1 MLIFY
6 ALVKLSPH
14 WSWLSTIPEVCVR
27 LCKGSGGE
35 AEDESLFPE
44 LELWLHT
51 GPSKVTVWDNWKN
64 SSHRISQ
71 RADKGSVHN
80 LRAAQQQR
88 GGQAGAAA
96 TVLGQPAGQSCC
108 LSDNLGPRFWDD

>member
-1 MLIFY
+1 MATHWALQGKCLGQ
-6 ALVKLSPH
+6 LVKL
-14 WSWLSTIPEVCVR
+14 
-27 LCKGSGGE
+27 
-35 AEDESLFPE
+35 
-44 LELWLHT
+44 
-51 GPSKVTVWDNWKN
+51 VTC
-64 SSHRISQ
+64 ISQ

-108 LSDNLGPRFWDD
+108 LSD

>member
-14 WSWLSTIPEVCVR
+14 WSRLSTIPEVCVR

-51 GPSKVTVWDNWKN
+51 GPSKVTVWDNSIGKTRHIVFLSEQTKGAYTTYEQPN
-64 SSHRISQ
+64 SNVEVKQ
-71 RADKGSVHN
+71 EP
-80 LRAAQQQR
+80 QQQSWGNQQVR
-88 GGQAGAAA
+88 
-96 TVLGQPAGQSCC
+96 VV
-108 LSDNLGPRFWDD
+108 SDLIWDE